1 MTDTSRPSASGSGSV
16 RVNHEMTPVTAVWFL
31 ILLASAI
38 PIVMTVWAA
47 SIYVARLVW

>member
-1 MTDTSRPSASGSGSV
+1 MTDTSRPSTSGSV
-16 RVNHEMTPVTAVWFL
+16 RVNHQMTPVTALSFL

-38 PIVMTVWAA
+38 PIVMTIWAI

>member
-1 MTDTSRPSASGSGSV
+1 MTDTPRPTTSSSV

-38 PIVMTVWAA
+38 PIVMTIWAA